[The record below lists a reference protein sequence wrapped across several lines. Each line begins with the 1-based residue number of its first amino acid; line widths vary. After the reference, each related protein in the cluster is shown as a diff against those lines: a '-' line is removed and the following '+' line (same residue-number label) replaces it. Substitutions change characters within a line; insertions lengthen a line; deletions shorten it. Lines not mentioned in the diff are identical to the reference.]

1 MVLFEIKD
9 LSFTYPGEKNK
20 TLDSVSLSVKRGDFL
35 VLCGPSGCGKTTLLR
50 HFKPAVTPHGERSG
64 SLLYKNTP
72 LEKTAERVLAEEIGF
87 VFQDPDSQIVTDKV
101 WHELAFSLESLG
113 LESGVIRRRVA
124 EMASFFGITEWFER
138 DVSTLSG
145 GQKQLLNLA
154 SVMATSPEV
163 LVLDEPTAQLDPIAA
178 ADFLSTLVRINR
190 ELATTVILSEHR
202 LEEILPYTDR
212 MAVMEDGRLT
222 ADGSPQEV
230 GELLKSSGSRMYGAM
245 PAAMRIYSALDS
257 GGRCPVSVREG
268 IEYLSRAVT
277 CGGEIKREPF
287 PESEPAAEL
296 KDVWFRYEKSSPDIL
311 RDLNLTVPKG
321 SFFAVVG
328 ANGAGKS
335 TMLSLIAGL
344 NTPYRGSVRLFGR
357 KIEKY
362 KESELYPKTVALL
375 PQNPMSLFTANSVRE
390 ELETAA
396 KAHGV
401 TAEDMEKTARIT
413 GCGEFLERHPYD
425 LSGGERQRAALAALI
440 MTKPKILLLDE
451 PTKGLD
457 AAYKKELADILKS
470 LCSNGATVIAVS
482 HDIEFCAEYADICA
496 LVFAGSAAACGEA
509 REFFAGNSFYTTAAN
524 RISRRFFKNAVTNDE
539 VVYLCRKQK
548 ENTDGARQ

>member
-9 LSFTYPGEKNK
+9 LSFTYPGEKRK
-20 TLDSVSLSVKRGDFL
+20 ALDSVSLSVGQGDFL

-50 HFKPAVTPHGERSG
+50 HFKPAVTPHGERRG
-64 SLLYKNTP
+64 SLLYKGTP
-72 LEKTAERVLAEEIGF
+72 LLETAERVLAEEIGF

-222 ADGSPQEV
+222 AGGSPQEV

-257 GGRCPVSVREG
+257 GGRCPVSVRDG

-457 AAYKKELADILKS
+457 AAYKKELADILKN
-470 LCSNGATVIAVS
+470 LCSDGATVIAVS

-548 ENTDGARQ
+548 ENTDGAR

>member
-20 TLDSVSLSVKRGDFL
+20 ALDSVSLSVGQGDFL

-344 NTPYRGSVRLFGR
+344 NTPYRGSVRLFGK

-375 PQNPMSLFTANSVRE
+375 PQNPISLFTANSVRE
-390 ELETAA
+390 ELEAAA

-401 TAEDMEKTARIT
+401 PAEDMEKTARIT
-413 GCGEFLERHPYD
+413 GCGEFILRHPYD

-470 LCSNGATVIAVS
+470 LCSDGATVIAVS

-496 LVFAGSAAACGEA
+496 LVFAGSVAACGEA
-509 REFFAGNSFYTTAAN
+509 RDFFAGNSFYTTSAN

-548 ENTDGARQ
+548 ENTDGAR

>member
-9 LSFTYPGEKNK
+9 LSFTYPGEKRK
-20 TLDSVSLSVKRGDFL
+20 ALDSVSLSVKRGDFL

-64 SLLYKNTP
+64 SLLYKDTP
-72 LEKTAERVLAEEIGF
+72 LDKTAERVLAEEIGF

-113 LESGVIRRRVA
+113 FENSVIRRRVA

-212 MAVMEDGRLT
+212 MAVMENGKLT

-230 GELLKSSGSRMYGAM
+230 GELLKSTGSRMYGAM
-245 PAAMRIYSALDS
+245 PAAMRIYSALDL
-257 GGRCPVSVREG
+257 GGSCPVSVRDG
-268 IEYLSRAVT
+268 IEYLSREVT
-277 CGGEIKREPF
+277 AGGEIEREPF
-287 PESEPAAEL
+287 PETEPAAEL
-296 KDVWFRYEKSSPDIL
+296 KNVWFRYEKSSPDIL
-311 RDLNLTVPKG
+311 KDLNLTVPKS

-335 TMLSLIAGL
+335 TMLSMIAGL
-344 NTPYRGSVRLFGR
+344 NTPYRGSVKLFGK
-357 KIEKY
+357 KIGKY

-375 PQNPMSLFTANSVRE
+375 PQNPMSLFTSNSVRE
-390 ELETAA
+390 ELEAVA

-401 TAEDMEKTARIT
+401 PAEDMEKTAHIT
-413 GCGEFLERHPYD
+413 GCGEFLSRHPYD

-451 PTKGLD
+451 PTKGID
-457 AAYKKELADILKS
+457 AAYKKELAAILKC
-470 LCSNGATVIAVS
+470 LCSDGTTVIAVS
-482 HDIEFCAEYADICA
+482 HDIEFCAEYADICT
-496 LVFAGSAAACGEA
+496 LIFAGSTAAYGEA
-509 REFFAGNSFYTTAAN
+509 REFFAGNSFYTTSAN

-548 ENTDGARQ
+548 ENTAAAQ

>member
-9 LSFTYPGEKNK
+9 LSFTYPGEKRK
-20 TLDSVSLSVKRGDFL
+20 ALDSVSLSVGRGDFL

-64 SLLYKNTP
+64 SLLYKGTP
-72 LEKTAERVLAEEIGF
+72 LSETAERVLAEEIVF

-113 LESGVIRRRVA
+113 FENSVIRRRVA

-138 DVSTLSG
+138 DISTLSG

-212 MAVMEDGRLT
+212 MAVMENGKLT

-230 GELLKSSGSRMYGAM
+230 GELLKSTGSRMYGAM
-245 PAAMRIYSALDS
+245 PSAMRIYSALDS
-257 GGRCPVSVREG
+257 GGRCPVSVRDG
-268 IEYLSRAVT
+268 IEYLSREVT

-287 PESEPAAEL
+287 PETEPAAEL

-311 RDLNLTVPKG
+311 KDLNLTVPKS

-335 TMLSLIAGL
+335 TMLSLMAGL

-362 KESELYPKTVALL
+362 KESELYPKMVALL
-375 PQNPMSLFTANSVRE
+375 PQNPMSLFTSNSVRE
-390 ELETAA
+390 ELETVA

-401 TAEDMEKTARIT
+401 PAEDAEKTAQIT
-413 GCGEFLERHPYD
+413 GCGEFLSRHPYD

-457 AAYKKELADILKS
+457 AAYKKELAAILKC
-470 LCSNGATVIAVS
+470 LCSDGTTVIAVS

-496 LVFAGSAAACGEA
+496 LVFAGSAAAYGEA
-509 REFFAGNSFYTTAAN
+509 REFFAGNSFYTTSAN

-548 ENTDGARQ
+548 ENTAAAR

>member
-9 LSFTYPGEKNK
+9 LSFTYPGEKRK
-20 TLDSVSLSVKRGDFL
+20 ALDSVSLSVKRGDFL

-50 HFKPAVTPHGERSG
+50 HFKPAVTPHGERRG
-64 SLLYKNTP
+64 SLLYKGTP
-72 LEKTAERVLAEEIGF
+72 LLETAERVLAEEIGF

-257 GGRCPVSVREG
+257 GGRCPVSVRDG
-268 IEYLSRAVT
+268 IEYLSRVVT

-287 PESEPAAEL
+287 SESEPAAEL
-296 KDVWFRYEKSSPDIL
+296 KDVWFRYKKSSPDIL

-321 SFFAVVG
+321 SFFAVAG

-390 ELETAA
+390 ELEAAA
-396 KAHGV
+396 KAHDV
-401 TAEDMEKTARIT
+401 PAEDMEKTARIT
-413 GCGEFLERHPYD
+413 GCREFLERHPYD

>member
-20 TLDSVSLSVKRGDFL
+20 ALDSVSLSVGRGDFL

-64 SLLYKNTP
+64 SLLYKGTP
-72 LEKTAERVLAEEIGF
+72 LSETAERVLAEEIGF

-113 LESGVIRRRVA
+113 FESGVIRRRVA

-202 LEEILPYTDR
+202 LEEILPYADR

-222 ADGSPQEV
+222 AGGSPQEV

-257 GGRCPVSVREG
+257 GGRCPVSVRDG

-296 KDVWFRYEKSSPDIL
+296 KDVWFRYKKSSPDIL

-335 TMLSLIAGL
+335 TMLSMIAGL

-401 TAEDMEKTARIT
+401 PAEDMEKTARIT
-413 GCGEFLERHPYD
+413 GCREFLERHPYD

-509 REFFAGNSFYTTAAN
+509 REFFAGNSFYTTASN

>member
-1 MVLFEIKD
+1 
-9 LSFTYPGEKNK
+9 
-20 TLDSVSLSVKRGDFL
+20 
-35 VLCGPSGCGKTTLLR
+35 
-50 HFKPAVTPHGERSG
+50 
-64 SLLYKNTP
+64 
-72 LEKTAERVLAEEIGF
+72 
-87 VFQDPDSQIVTDKV
+87 
-101 WHELAFSLESLG
+101 
-113 LESGVIRRRVA
+113 
-124 EMASFFGITEWFER
+124 
-138 DVSTLSG
+138 
-145 GQKQLLNLA
+145 
-154 SVMATSPEV
+154 
-163 LVLDEPTAQLDPIAA
+163 
-178 ADFLSTLVRINR
+178 
-190 ELATTVILSEHR
+190 
-202 LEEILPYTDR
+202 

-245 PAAMRIYSALDS
+245 PSAMRIYSALDS
-257 GGRCPVSVREG
+257 GGRCPVSVRDG
-268 IEYLSRAVT
+268 IEYLSREVT

-401 TAEDMEKTARIT
+401 PAEDMEKTARIT

-470 LCSNGATVIAVS
+470 LCSDGATVIAVS

>member
-64 SLLYKNTP
+64 SLFYKDTP
-72 LEKTAERVLAEEIGF
+72 LDKTAERVLAEEIGF

-222 ADGSPQEV
+222 AGGSPQEV

-257 GGRCPVSVREG
+257 GGRCPVSVRDG
-268 IEYLSRAVT
+268 IEYLSREVT

-321 SFFAVVG
+321 SFFAVAG

-375 PQNPMSLFTANSVRE
+375 PQNPISLFTANSVRE
-390 ELETAA
+390 ELEAAA

-401 TAEDMEKTARIT
+401 PAEDMEKTARIT

-470 LCSNGATVIAVS
+470 LCSDGATVIAVS

-509 REFFAGNSFYTTAAN
+509 REFFAGNSFYTTSAN

-548 ENTDGARQ
+548 ENTDGAR